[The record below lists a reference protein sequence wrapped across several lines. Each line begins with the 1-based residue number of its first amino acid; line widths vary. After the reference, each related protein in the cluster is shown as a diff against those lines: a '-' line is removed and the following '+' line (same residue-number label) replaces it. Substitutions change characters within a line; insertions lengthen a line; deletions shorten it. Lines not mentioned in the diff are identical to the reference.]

1 MLRHKVAHG
10 HIVINHADLISTND
24 SST

>member
-1 MLRHKVAHG
+1 MLRHKVAHV